1 MSKEL
6 NMTDVVEE
14 QIEEVQAETQ
24 VEETVDAVAKLK
36 EVEAELAQKSE
47 LVKQLRKYEKSQK
60 EAKETA
66 LKEQNEWKTLYEEA
80 SSKLS
85 QYEQQ
90 LKDNSI
96 QNAID
101 KIAAKS
107 GAKSVQT
114 LSKLIDKTRVVVNED
129 NSVDE
134 SSIESLIAELQKTDS
149 ILFELPSVQTPDL
162 KKATEDTSVL
172 SFETELRKATSQKEL
187 EAVMKKYGKI

>member
-1 MSKEL
+1 
-6 NMTDVVEE
+6 MTDVVEE
-14 QIEEVQAETQ
+14 VIEQTQEETS
-24 VEETVDAVAKLK
+24 VEETVDAVTKLK
-36 EVEAELAQKSE
+36 EVEAELAQKQE

-60 EAKETA
+60 EAKEAA

-80 SSKLS
+80 NSKLT

-101 KIAAKS
+101 KLATKS

-129 NSVDE
+129 GSVDD

-149 ILFELPSVQTPDL
+149 ILFELPSVQTPEL
-162 KKATEDTSVL
+162 KKANEDTSVL
-172 SFETELRKATSQKEL
+172 SYETELRKAKSQKEL